1 MNMGN
6 QDIRR
11 LLQMVQSM
19 QGKSEDEMIRELA
32 AMIKS
37 GKGGIT
43 REKAEGMIKAIMP
56 VLEPQQRRK
65 LDRLLRE
72 LQGR

>member
-1 MNMGN
+1 MGN